1 MRASPEVVGRTFGQQ
16 YWPCCWDGCDQPA
29 AAAVTFVG
37 QAGHVH
43 DCAAHVAVLR
53 EWCDVAE
60 VVSLPCP
67 WVHGAIWTDA
77 PADLPV

>member
-1 MRASPEVVGRTFGQQ
+1 MQASTEAATITLGQQ

-29 AAAVTFVG
+29 SYAVTFAG

-53 EWCDVAE
+53 EWSDVAE
-60 VVSLPCP
+60 IVNLPCP
-67 WVHGAIWTDA
+67 WVHGAIWHDQ
-77 PADLPV
+77 PRDLVA